1 MEDPAAGTAEKALC
15 QSDQVHH
22 YWFGGVLCYGNG
34 AGGTVADLAG
44 TGLEPGIRRNDGRS
58 TFVGGTLLVT
68 RSFAVPDEEESKLM
82 KSVGLDPND
91 YAVILSNE
99 DTLWLMHYKTR
110 HELMIKPNRMV
121 KS

>member
-1 MEDPAAGTAEKALC
+1 M
-15 QSDQVHH
+15 
-22 YWFGGVLCYGNG
+22 
-34 AGGTVADLAG
+34 
-44 TGLEPGIRRNDGRS
+44 
-58 TFVGGTLLVT
+58 T
-68 RSFAVPDEEESKLM
+68 RSFAVPDAAESELM
-82 KSVGLDPND
+82 KSIGLDPDD